1 MNGGC
6 IIMMRGCWYKVP
18 SELFNDSCITK
29 ADMAVY
35 AYVADRLKGKRAG
48 VSVRSVAAATE
59 LSGRQVQL
67 SLHKLVEYGYLNAQP
82 QPGRCTLYQDELL
95 PRDRKGGVK
104 GYEHAVESELRQEVQ
119 DKDFLAG

>member
-1 MNGGC
+1 MRGV

-18 SELFNDSCITK
+18 SELFNDTSITK

-59 LSGRQVQL
+59 LSVRQVQL
-67 SLHKLVEYGYLNAQP
+67 SLRKLVEYKYLSAVP
-82 QPGRCTLYQDELL
+82 VAGRCTQYRDELL
-95 PRDRKGGVK
+95 RKKGGADS
-104 GYEHAVESELRQEVQ
+104 GQDMGPELHPEIEDSDV
-119 DKDFLAG
+119 LAG